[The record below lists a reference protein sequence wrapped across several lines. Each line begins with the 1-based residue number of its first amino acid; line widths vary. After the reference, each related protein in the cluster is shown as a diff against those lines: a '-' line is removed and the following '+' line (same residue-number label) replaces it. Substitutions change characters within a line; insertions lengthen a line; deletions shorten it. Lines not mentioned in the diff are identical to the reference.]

1 METQWPLPTAQTQD
15 TPAIRQAWVSLAAS
29 VGAAQCGEA
38 GCLHREY
45 QRGPHGGQAVL
56 ATFARGLSRQ
66 WVARRLSLCQ
76 GTKGQSVDTAVIR
89 KSLMLMGRA
98 GLGSFLGFA

>member
-1 METQWPLPTAQTQD
+1 METRGPLPTSQTQD

-29 VGAAQCGEA
+29 VGATQHGET

-76 GTKGQSVDTAVIR
+76 GTEGQSVDIAVIR
-89 KSLMLMGRA
+89 KSFVLM
-98 GLGSFLGFA
+98 